1 MFSTDNNTFIR
12 KETIE
17 VSAFAKDNM
26 QHVVCAGHF
35 KTYQSNIARFH
46 KDENEGYL
54 IFYLLGGNAI
64 LVEQKEYTA
73 IQTNSTLILNC
84 EKDFSIFLDGCEVY
98 YAFISGRKIA
108 EYIKQQRLLFD
119 LRFSKK
125 TEIFF
130 YSIFSSLD
138 KYDVLDEYS
147 MSSAILRLYSD
158 IHIHLH
164 EFRQRSNKQEDIQRA
179 VNFIEENYHKSITL
193 IDISNASGYSEYY
206 FLRLFKEAMMMT
218 PYEYL
223 KRKRLAQVKVLL
235 LSSDKTIE
243 EIALECGFHSDIS
256 LYKAFKNTYS
266 ITPREYKK
274 SVGK

>member
-1 MFSTDNNTFIR
+1 MFSKDNNVFIR
-12 KETIE
+12 EEIIPT
-17 VSAFAKDNM
+17 SLFAKENM
-26 QHVVCAGHF
+26 QHVISAGHF
-35 KTYQSNIARFH
+35 KSFKSCIARH
-46 KDENEGYL
+46 NEKKQETYL
-54 IFYLLGGNAI
+54 VFYLLGGNAI
-64 LVEQKEYTA
+64 IVYNKEYYA
-73 IQTNSTLILNC
+73 LQTNGTLIINSNQ
-84 EKDFSIFLDGCEVY
+84 EFSIYLDGSEAY
-98 YAFISGRKIA
+98 YAFVGGSKIS
-108 EYIKQQRLLFD
+108 EYIKEDFWIFD

-138 KYDVLDEYS
+138 KYEVLDEYS
-147 MSSAILRLYSD
+147 ISSAILRIYSD
-158 IHIHLH
+158 IHIYLH
-164 EFRQRSNKQEDIQRA
+164 EFRQKSGKQEDIQRA
-179 VNFIEENYHKSITL
+179 VSFIEENYQREITL
-193 IDISNASGYSEYY
+193 MDISKESGYSEFY

-235 LSSDKTIE
+235 LSTDKTIE
-243 EIALECGFHSDIS
+243 EIALDCGFKSDIS